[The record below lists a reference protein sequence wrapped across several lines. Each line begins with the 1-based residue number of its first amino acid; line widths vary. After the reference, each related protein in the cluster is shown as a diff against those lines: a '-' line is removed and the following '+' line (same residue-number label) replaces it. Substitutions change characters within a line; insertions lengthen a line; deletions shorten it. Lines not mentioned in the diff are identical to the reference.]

1 MKQNNEEQN
10 FIRQIF
16 RSEITWILSLI
27 GGIWG
32 FVATVVMPI
41 QALQLGQ
48 EQIQVQLTNESERYV
63 DTESRVTNLEKNQ
76 AVVMNKL
83 QIKSKDN

>member
-1 MKQNNEEQN
+1 MKQNEEQN

-27 GGIWG
+27 GGIYG
-32 FVATVVMPI
+32 FVVTVVMPI

-48 EQIQVQLTNESERYV
+48 SQIQAQLEHESSRYIN
-63 DTESRVTNLEKNQ
+63 TEARVTSLEQNQ
-76 AVVMNKL
+76 AVVMSKL
-83 QIKSKDN
+83 QIKAKE